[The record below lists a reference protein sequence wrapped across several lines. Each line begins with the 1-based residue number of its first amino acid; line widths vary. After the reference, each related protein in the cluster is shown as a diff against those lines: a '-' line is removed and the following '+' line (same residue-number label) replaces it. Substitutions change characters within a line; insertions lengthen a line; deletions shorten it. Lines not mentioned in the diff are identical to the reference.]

1 MPTVTVHQTELYF
14 AQAGQGHPAL
24 LFVHGAGGDHT
35 LWGQQLRDLSKKF
48 SVAALDLNGHGRSP
62 ARAGDGLTLY
72 VEDVLAVLQ
81 TLAVPTVLVGHS
93 MGGAI
98 ALTTALQRPKNLLG
112 LGLVGTGARLKV
124 HPQILEL
131 CQTNFEEAVKLVVSW
146 AFAEGASAELV
157 QKARDAMRRNGQA
170 ALYRDFLSC
179 STFDVMSQLSEISVP
194 TIVICGREDKLTPVK
209 YSEYLHTNIPNARL
223 HVIERAGHMVML
235 EQPEAL
241 TQALRG
247 FCEQLL

>member
-1 MPTVTVHQTELYF
+1 MPTVKVHQTELYF
-14 AQAGQGHPAL
+14 AQAGQGQPAL

-35 LWGQQLRDLSKKF
+35 LWGQQFRDLAKDF

-62 ARAGDGLTLY
+62 ARAGDGLQTY

-81 TLAVPTVLVGHS
+81 ALAMPTVIVGHS

-98 ALTTALQRPKNLLG
+98 ALTVALQRPKDLIG

-131 CQTNFEEAVKLVVSW
+131 CQTDFEKAVELVVSW
-146 AFAEGASAELV
+146 AFAAEASAELV
-157 QKARDAMRRNGQA
+157 QKAREQMRRNGQT

-179 STFDVMSQLSEISVP
+179 ATFDVMSRLSEIPVP
-194 TIVICGREDKLTPVK
+194 TLVLCGREDKLTPVK
-209 YSEYLHTNIPNARL
+209 YSEYLQQSIPNAQVK
-223 HVIERAGHMVML
+223 VIERAGHMVML

-241 TQALRG
+241 HDALRQ
-247 FCEQLL
+247 FCRDL